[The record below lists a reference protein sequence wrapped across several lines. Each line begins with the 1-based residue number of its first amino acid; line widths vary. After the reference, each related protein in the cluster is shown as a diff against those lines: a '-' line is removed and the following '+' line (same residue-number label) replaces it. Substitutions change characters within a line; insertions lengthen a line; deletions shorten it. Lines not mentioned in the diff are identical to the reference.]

1 MPRCVLVV
9 AVVLLESVSAQATPG
24 TCGLPDPNWPCPT
37 IPAPPWFDLL
47 YWDEIVFNCA
57 EGSPRCRYVPP
68 GAYESNHTRIP
79 STEAVQRMSIR
90 IATDTI
96 GSNPPVE
103 DIWIESYRHV
113 IPGIMTDLAG
123 GAPWLGSI
131 SVGPEPFELHGWIDI
146 TFNSRYCASG
156 GWWGNGIMEPPF
168 PKPFGTWERG
178 IARLSTIGQGDRPD
192 WCLRT
197 VLLAHE
203 LGHAVGLSHVSD
215 PDDVMCSDTSSR
227 TGRCRGLAWRQS
239 AQSQPVFTEKALRH
253 IRLVRQVSDENNYG
267 GLVFYPGLLFTVPA
281 LPTIALVIL
290 AVMVIK
296 KSLTR
301 RI

>member
-1 MPRCVLVV
+1 MPRCTFIVV
-9 AVVLLESVSAQATPG
+9 GVVLLASVSAQAAPG

-37 IPAPPWFDLL
+37 IPAPSWFDLL
-47 YWDEIVFNCA
+47 YWDELIFNCA
-57 EGSPRCRYVPP
+57 ESHSRCRYVPP
-68 GAYESNHTRIP
+68 GPYHSGHTRIP
-79 STEAVQRMSIR
+79 STEAVRQMNVH
-90 IATDTI
+90 IATDT
-96 GSNPPVE
+96 GGNPPLE
-103 DIWIESYRHV
+103 DTWIETYRRV

-123 GAPWLGSI
+123 GVPWLGSL
-131 SVGPEPFELHGWIDI
+131 SVGDQPLELHGWIDV
-146 TFNSRYCASG
+146 TFDHSGCASG

-168 PKPFGTWERG
+168 PTPFGTWERG
-178 IARLSTIGQGDRPD
+178 IARLRTVGQGDLPD

-227 TGRCRGLAWRQS
+227 TGRCKGLAWRQS

-253 IRLVRQVSDENNYG
+253 IQLVRRVSDENDYG
-267 GLVFYPGLLFTVPA
+267 GLVFYPGLLLTVPA
-281 LPTIALVIL
+281 LSGIALVIL
-290 AVMVIK
+290 VVVVIK
-296 KSLTR
+296 KSLTC